1 MPQRETVARVACFRS
16 VTWRGQVQVEEMQ
29 VMHVMQEMHEM
40 QVIKEMRENQEL

>member
-29 VMHVMQEMHEM
+29 EMKEVQEMQEV
-40 QVIKEMRENQEL
+40 QVIIKLYEI

>member
-29 VMHVMQEMHEM
+29 EMKEVQEMQEV
-40 QVIKEMRENQEL
+40 QVILKLYEI